1 MCYLQYSGLL
11 EHHQTKHGRT
21 PVTSEQTHIVEDTPE
36 YPLFAPTLIPIA
48 RIYNKKNAKA
58 AAKAAT
64 VSQTQA
70 TEVSL
75 DIPDLEITNA
85 NCFWRSYCLCWSV

>member
-1 MCYLQYSGLL
+1 MG
-11 EHHQTKHGRT
+11 ER
-21 PVTSEQTHIVEDTPE
+21 PVTSEQTHIVDDTPE
-36 YPLFAPTLIPIA
+36 YPLFAPLIPIA

-85 NCFWRSYCLCWSV
+85 ICFWRSYCLCWTVWTGKYTEILRKMSLQI